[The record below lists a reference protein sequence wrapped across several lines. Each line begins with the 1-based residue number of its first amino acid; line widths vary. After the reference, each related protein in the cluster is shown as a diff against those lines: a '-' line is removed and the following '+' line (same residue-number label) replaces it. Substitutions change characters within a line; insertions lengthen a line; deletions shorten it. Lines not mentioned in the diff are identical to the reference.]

1 MLQVFVVSFFFY
13 FLFRLQEN
21 KQKQLD
27 AERKIVEVPGSNA
40 CSRPLLDVINWMMY
54 YSADDL

>member
-40 CSRPLLDVINWMMY
+40 CSRPLLDVIN
-54 YSADDL
+54 